1 MNIFLGAFFRK
12 KILLYIYAGL
22 LVILMLSELGLFIA
36 ALAVKNDIRD
46 TYDDNLWEIFNKAYT
61 QNQTENQRGIE
72 KLEKEFECCGVY
84 SPSDYDSVNRTIPSS
99 CYKEGATEPF
109 EKGCSTAIID
119 WIQDELPAISGIIGA
134 VLFLEIFGLIA
145 SIAMAVAIGHSS
157 YGEILTNR

>member
-1 MNIFLGAFFRK
+1 
-12 KILLYIYAGL
+12 
-22 LVILMLSELGLFIA
+22 MLTELGLFIA

-46 TYDDNLWEIFNKAYT
+46 TYNDNLWSIFDKAYT
-61 QNQTENQRGIE
+61 QNNTDNQRAIE

-84 SPSDYDSVNRTIPSS
+84 APSDYKDVNRTIPAS
-99 CYKEGATEPF
+99 CYKGDSIVPF
-109 EKGCSTAIID
+109 QDGCSDAILD

-157 YGEILTNR
+157 YVEILTNR